1 MCKKHF
7 DVVEK
12 LIKMGANV
20 NRSDGCYTP
29 LTISCGGRYLRLV
42 QELIK
47 DGADLNLKIGNET
60 ALSSACE
67 QGCWNVA
74 EELVKAGVNIKYVP
88 LTITGGEDK
97 PTIVK
102 KLIQEGAEVLFL
114 NDENEIPIT
123 KTYPGN
129 TMYYHST
136 LFLEDQRTTANHYEH
151 EVIQILPLLDTLL
164 NQLSRGVKRYSRNQK
179 LITRYFK

>member
-12 LIKMGANV
+12 LIKMGASV

-29 LTISCGGRYLRLV
+29 LTISCGGGYLRLV

-67 QGCWNVA
+67 QGCWNCA

-88 LTITGGEDK
+88 LLITCGEDK
-97 PTIVK
+97 PIIVK
-102 KLIQEGAEVLFL
+102 KLIQEGAEVLFV
-114 NDENEIPIT
+114 N
-123 KTYPGN
+123 
-129 TMYYHST
+129 
-136 LFLEDQRTTANHYEH
+136 
-151 EVIQILPLLDTLL
+151 
-164 NQLSRGVKRYSRNQK
+164 
-179 LITRYFK
+179 